1 MTPFSRHPRPI
12 MMSWWQNMADESTE
26 RILIL
31 LQARDRD
38 LQRAID
44 KNTREVRRFAQ
55 GAAKDTKQMATEIDS
70 HVARVGKT
78 VMGMG
83 RAFAVGLGAGVITA
97 AFSGISTNLVG
108 MVRGIAEVGDQ
119 AKRSG
124 LGTKEFQEWQ
134 FVAQQNRIGVDS
146 LVDAFK
152 ELSLRS
158 DEFIQ
163 TGAGPAKESLDRLG
177 ISAADLKTKL
187 KDPSALMLEIIGR
200 LEGMSKAAQIRI
212 ADELFGGTGGERF
225 VELLAQ
231 GEGGLRKTIDRAHEV
246 GAVLDEEMV
255 QKAAEID
262 RKFQEIGTRISNTF
276 KAGVVGAMDFFTS
289 SASAADIL
297 IAKFGT
303 LEEAK
308 KRLGSTAVEAIVDGP
323 ASGAADTI
331 YDYEDATRAA
341 DAASASL
348 ADQARSTMLALL
360 DAAATLDM
368 LGNTADATDLRSL
381 SNDMGQVIAAFT
393 DGVSTAEEFADG
405 LDSVREEAVNV
416 LTPLNNIDGASFGS
430 VIKNLGSLGSAL
442 SQVRDIARQAMSAVT
457 ALAPIVVT
465 GPADD
470 ERGGTTG
477 NFRKAW
483 TGTDNA
489 PKASPR
495 PGRQSVDS
503 FGNWQE
509 AGSSGSGSGKGGGG
523 ASRDSFAASVTQIQ
537 EQTAALREEAA
548 AFLEVAGSAQQY
560 GDAAEF
566 ARTRARLL
574 SEAQK
579 AGKEITPELRAEIDY
594 LAASYTE
601 AGLAAEQAADRLEDM
616 KARAER
622 GVDAVSD
629 IFMAVTKGG
638 DAAKQAV
645 LGLLAEM
652 AKVQFQQSL
661 LRTASSG
668 RGGSLFSIIGGLLG
682 GKRAGGG
689 PVQAGVPYLVNEN
702 TPRSEVFVPS
712 SSGAILNVPQAQAA
726 FRGAAGGGAVRVIG
740 GDLTLSDNGTI
751 MARVKVVGQQ
761 AAQAGASGAVQQ
773 VRANLS
779 SWSKQIQTDGSLV

>member
-1 MTPFSRHPRPI
+1 MTPSRRHLPLI
-12 MMSWWQNMADESTE
+12 MMIWWQNMSDDALE
-26 RILIL
+26 RITIL
-31 LQARDRD
+31 LQAKDRD

-44 KNTREVRRFAQ
+44 RNNKLISVFTKK
-55 GAAKDTKQMATEIDS
+55 AAAETKKMSTEIDAHIS
-70 HVARVGKT
+70 KVGKT

-83 RAFAVGLGAGVITA
+83 RAFAVGLGTGVVAA

-246 GAVLDEEMV
+246 GAVLDEEMI

-262 RKFQEIGTRISNTF
+262 RRFQELSTRIAFLLKKGIVEGFARDDT
-276 KAGVVGAMDFFTS
+276 T
-289 SASAADIL
+289 DIL
-297 IAKFGT
+297 GD
-303 LEEAK
+303 E
-308 KRLGSTAVEAIVDGP
+308 KRAESLLGADLKSELDKNGLLLDEHAQDVESLGLSYDALQAAVSA
-323 ASGAADTI
+323 ASGAIAGDLAYLVEVGADDLAIQLAEITSEMELLVAKANAGTI
-331 YDYEDATRAA
+331 
-341 DAASASL
+341 SAEKL
-348 ADQARSTMLALL
+348 DEGMQAL
-360 DAAATLDM
+360 
-368 LGNTADATDLRSL
+368 
-381 SNDMGQVIAAFT
+381 V
-393 DGVSTAEEFADG
+393 
-405 LDSVREEAVNV
+405 DS
-416 LTPLNNIDGASFGS
+416 
-430 VIKNLGSLGSAL
+430 
-442 SQVRDIARQAMSAVT
+442 AMSAFAEAQKIDGVNLEN
-457 ALAPIVVT
+457 AVASVDRVSSALQVARDWAAGLVDKMREASGLAPVAGAI
-465 GPADD
+465 GQD
-470 ERGGTTG
+470 
-477 NFRKAW
+477 
-483 TGTDNA
+483 TGTPLSGDVADLMPPSPLA

-503 FGNWQE
+503 FGNWRD

-616 KARAER
+616 KTRAER
-622 GVDAVSD
+622 GVDAVTD

-652 AKVQFQQSL
+652 AKMQFQQSL

-668 RGGSLFSIIGGLLG
+668 RGGSLFSVIGGLLG